1 MAWGGHHPWLHGI
14 HAMRPPKY
22 QAPCHHR
29 QEAISPAAYARI
41 SISAH
46 PPVADTRARRSGP
59 TCQWASQPRGPHLL
73 PKTTHSAARL
83 LLPPTTLRMK
93 KSFSRLSS
101 PLAPSFSLLTSASAS
116 ISVYPSP
123 PLIRR
128 RSPGVERALSR
139 YSSQLPPA
147 TPALPAH
154 FFV

>member
-22 QAPCHHR
+22 QAPCQHR

-101 PLAPSFSLLTSASAS
+101 PLAPSFSLLA
-116 ISVYPSP
+116 VYRSPP

-128 RSPGVERALSR
+128 RSHGVERAQSR
-139 YSSQLPPA
+139 YTSRLSLPCYPEHLRA
-147 TPALPAH
+147 
-154 FFV
+154 FFRSN